1 MSEWGFDIEHKG
13 YRFKSSEKEK
23 GDSLIEI
30 SRDGT
35 VLKSFLFPSYKIWN
49 IPAHADDI
57 IADLESGLR
66 IAGSDGL
73 GGNAYQ
79 PQPLPD
85 PPKGGEGKDE
95 MSDL

>member
-1 MSEWGFDIEHKG
+1 MSDYGYDILHKG
-13 YRFKSSEKEK
+13 YRFKSTESDHK

-30 SRDGT
+30 SKDGT

-73 GGNAYQ
+73 GGNLYSPSEAT
-79 PQPLPD
+79 
-85 PPKGGEGKDE
+85 DE
-95 MSDL
+95 RVE